1 VNADTKT
8 VLVYAVIV
16 VGALVSLWLG
26 ISIVRAVAPI
36 IASAVIAFTA
46 VISVF
51 IYALL
56 AVVLDVFSIAV
67 PVLLDALGICCFLQI
82 LETIS
87 REMASLKSMI
97 SKQAIEATIDATS
110 IAIFGLLA
118 GLVFY
123 VDVIEDFV
131 TVRFISVGAG
141 LCATCKMMI
150 LIPMRATKV
159 VGLLGTAI
167 VVLGLTAILVY
178 RYHLVSP
185 SGISL
190 SAVQAAWESQNE
202 KRSKVFVL
210 IGLGAAGT
218 LLIASVLHPFTGSGW
233 RRIWNWKIG

>member
-1 VNADTKT
+1 
-8 VLVYAVIV
+8 
-16 VGALVSLWLG
+16 
-26 ISIVRAVAPI
+26 
-36 IASAVIAFTA
+36 
-46 VISVF
+46 
-51 IYALL
+51 
-56 AVVLDVFSIAV
+56 
-67 PVLLDALGICCFLQI
+67 
-82 LETIS
+82 
-87 REMASLKSMI
+87 
-97 SKQAIEATIDATS
+97 
-110 IAIFGLLA
+110 
-118 GLVFY
+118 
-123 VDVIEDFV
+123 
-131 TVRFISVGAG
+131 
-141 LCATCKMMI
+141 MMI